1 MFISSAPFSLCM
13 QLIICGQSLLTLIC
27 SLQKNCSAFVKFVYY
42 GLLLFHFRRNALSC
56 QSVSIFR
63 RQKDDK
69 SVASA
74 RLVFCVSS
82 FSVFRQQQ
90 TYLNITD
97 FGTRIVTICCIYLYY
112 INNLQSYIYTHN

>member
-1 MFISSAPFSLCM
+1 M
-13 QLIICGQSLLTLIC
+13 
-27 SLQKNCSAFVKFVYY
+27 KFVYY
-42 GLLLFHFRRNALSC
+42 GLLLFHFRRNAAVL
-56 QSVSIFR
+56 SVSIFR

-97 FGTRIVTICCIYLYY
+97 FGTRIVTIY
-112 INNLQSYIYTHN
+112 

>member
-1 MFISSAPFSLCM
+1 M

-56 QSVSIFR
+56 QSLFFAAK
-63 RQKDDK
+63 KDDK

-74 RLVFCVSS
+74 GLVFLCVSS

-97 FGTRIVTICCIYLYY
+97 YFGTRIV
-112 INNLQSYIYTHN
+112 